1 MKKLLKSSLAA
12 ASAAVIFAGSMPY
25 TAVNVLADGNE
36 TVNVQEA
43 DSEVYTGSWGT
54 CKWTYDNGTLTI
66 GGGTAKGSRTW
77 GSYVSSIEKV
87 VISGRITLDEGN
99 TLYGLFQNMSSLK
112 TIEGLN
118 NLDTSNAITMA
129 YCLMDAHH

>member
-43 DSEVYTGSWGT
+43 DSEVYTGSWGN
-54 CKWTYDNGTLTI
+54 CKWTYDNGTGKLCF
-66 GGGTAKGSRTW
+66 K
-77 GSYVSSIEKV
+77 Y
-87 VISGRITLDEGN
+87 
-99 TLYGLFQNMSSLK
+99 
-112 TIEGLN
+112 
-118 NLDTSNAITMA
+118 
-129 YCLMDAHH
+129 

>member
-87 VISGRITLDEGN
+87 VISGRIT
-99 TLYGLFQNMSSLK
+99 
-112 TIEGLN
+112 
-118 NLDTSNAITMA
+118 
-129 YCLMDAHH
+129 